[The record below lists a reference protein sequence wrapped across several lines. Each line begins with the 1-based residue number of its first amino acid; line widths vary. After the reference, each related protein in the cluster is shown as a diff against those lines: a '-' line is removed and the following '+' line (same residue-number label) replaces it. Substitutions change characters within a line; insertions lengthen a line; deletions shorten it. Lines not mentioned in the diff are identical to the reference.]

1 MTLNDRIRIIT
12 KDGRKWK
19 ATHSDGQ
26 ITYHKTLK
34 AAKEYKHDMGVAY
47 FKTRK
52 DAEEH
57 MKKFAPKGRVVEF
70 GRGYAVQT
78 KTSGPYLNK
87 AGKTD
92 LGEVRYVIEPFALEY
107 MELLKEGYE

>member
-1 MTLNDRIRIIT
+1 MTNRIT
-12 KDGRKWK
+12 K
-19 ATHSDGQ
+19 T
-26 ITYHKTLK
+26 
-34 AAKEYKHDMGVAY
+34 EYQGVAY

-57 MKKFAPKGRVVEF
+57 MKNFAPKGRVVEF

-87 AGKTD
+87 AGK
-92 LGEVRYVIEPFALEY
+92 GEI
-107 MELLKEGYE
+107 K